1 MSDVL
6 VRPHLCGARLPDGGS
21 CGHVVADPHVRHCW
35 QHDRPLLAERGSHLR
50 PVLPVAPTVADDE
63 DEAPSPLEAA
73 TASLRQF
80 ARFGAAFGPPA
91 HHYIL
96 VGIDGEGVPQGE
108 LVVCGACLRRVAA
121 DAVAVFDGLRSE
133 IPPLLADL
141 GDGEGYEVL
150 ACAESFETAY
160 GGRGACDRCGEEID

>member
-1 MSDVL
+1 V
-6 VRPHLCGARLPDGGS
+6 
-21 CGHVVADPHVRHCW
+21 
-35 QHDRPLLAERGSHLR
+35 
-50 PVLPVAPTVADDE
+50 TDDE

-73 TASLRQF
+73 TASLRRF
-80 ARFGAAFGPPA
+80 ARFGAAFGPSA

-121 DAVAVFDGLRSE
+121 DAVAVLDGLCSE

-150 ACAESFETAY
+150 ACAESFEMAY
-160 GGRGACDRCGEEID
+160 GGRGVCDRCGEEID